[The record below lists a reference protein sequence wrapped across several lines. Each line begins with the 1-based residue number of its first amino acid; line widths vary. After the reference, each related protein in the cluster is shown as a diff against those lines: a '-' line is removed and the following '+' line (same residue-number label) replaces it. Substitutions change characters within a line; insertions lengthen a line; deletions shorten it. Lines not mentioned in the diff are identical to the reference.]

1 MFHLL
6 IANRT
11 LDLLDQDDAAAQTQH
26 DTSATAQYQ
35 HDNQSSVR
43 QHEGKEEMDQPHAN
57 PDDNTCPEVKVEMTN
72 LAESETE
79 D

>member
-43 QHEGKEEMDQPHAN
+43 QHEGEEEMDQPHAN
-57 PDDNTCPEVKVEMTN
+57 ADTCPEVKVEMTK
-72 LAESETE
+72 LDESETE

>member
-1 MFHLL
+1 MRFLLYLKMFHLL

-57 PDDNTCPEVKVEMTN
+57 ADTCPR
-72 LAESETE
+72 SRSR
-79 D
+79 